1 MQSFDRLVLPNG
13 LTIVGERIPHFKSVA
28 VGVWVRTGS
37 ADEAPLRQGYSHF
50 VGRNVKSGRPQ
61 RFGICR

>member
-1 MQSFDRLVLPNG
+1 MNTLQSFGRLVLPNG

-50 VGRNVKSGRPQ
+50 VEHMVFKLSL
-61 RFGICR
+61 IHI